1 MLGFVRESR
10 LIKEQKRVNS
20 LEKELQ
26 HSKSELQA
34 IKNEIATTEH
44 LRGFELKD
52 LDEKLATNRSKI
64 DSAKLEF
71 EEIIAATSKERD
83 KILTSASREATL
95 VLTAAKESAST
106 MIDKAQGS
114 AKEIIDKTNQ
124 ECDNTKLIADRENEK
139 LITTAKSKA
148 VQLSLKAILFITKA
162 KENAAIIIN
171 KAEVSANELINKTA
185 KECKKIIASAKS
197 KAEQQ
202 SQEAQAKLS
211 RLEIEIKTLEES
223 KLKASEAISR
233 LEKRQQELKTESENL
248 EIAETITPY
257 KYLIDGPVSDQIK
270 AKLEKVKEKQKSLI
284 LKGKGF
290 RIKEFIRWNDNLAS
304 GKAMQKR
311 HGKFLITAFNAEVDN
326 IISNTTARNFA
337 NSAKKI
343 EKWFDRVNKDGQDSF
358 IELSRD
364 LLALRLE
371 EQRHFFEFKYKKEME
386 LEEQRYMRE
395 TLREEAKVKKEIE
408 KFIADRE
415 KEEVTYH
422 KSLNAAL
429 SKIKTANQEEIEKL
443 NTHIEELKLKLE
455 RATSEKERALSM
467 AQLTRS
473 GYVYVISNKG
483 SFGENVY
490 KIGMTRRLEPLDRV
504 RELSGASVPFHFDVH
519 AFIPSDDAPSLE
531 SKLHTKFASKRVNK
545 VNQRREFF
553 KLTIKEIEEALTEF
567 VDTDFNILSD
577 VTSDQYEESMLL
589 EEELTE

>member
-10 LIKEQKRVNS
+10 LIKEQKRVSS

-26 HSKSELQA
+26 HSRSELQA
-34 IKNEIATTEH
+34 IQNEIATTEH
-44 LRGFELKD
+44 LRGLKLKD
-52 LDEKLATNRSKI
+52 LDEKLATTRSKI

-71 EEIIAATSKERD
+71 EETIVETSKERD

-95 VLTAAKESAST
+95 VLTAAKESVST
-106 MIDKAQGS
+106 MIDEAQGS
-114 AKEIIDKTNQ
+114 AKELIDKTNQ

-148 VQLSLKAILFITKA
+148 VQLSLKALLLITKA
-162 KENAAIIIN
+162 KENASIIIN
-171 KAEVSANELINKTA
+171 KAEDSANELINKTA
-185 KECKKIIASAKS
+185 QECEKFIASAKS

-202 SQEAQAKLS
+202 SQEAQAKLN
-211 RLEIEIKTLEES
+211 RLEIEIRALEES
-223 KLKASEAISR
+223 KLKASKEVSR
-233 LEKRQQELKTESENL
+233 LEKRQQELKTESENR

-257 KYLIDGPVSDQIK
+257 KYLVNGPVSDQIK
-270 AKLEKVKEKQKSLI
+270 SKLEKVKEKQKSLI

-290 RIKEFIRWNDNLAS
+290 KLKEFILWNDNLAS
-304 GKAMQKR
+304 GKARQNR

-337 NSAKKI
+337 SSAKKI
-343 EKWFDRVNKDGQDSF
+343 EKWFDRVNKSGKDSY

-386 LEEQRYMRE
+386 LDEQRYMRE

-408 KFIADRE
+408 KFITDRE
-415 KEEVTYH
+415 KEEVTYQ
-422 KSLNAAL
+422 KSLDAAL

-443 NTHIEELKLKLE
+443 NTHIEELKVKLE
-455 RATSEKERALSM
+455 RATNEKDRALSM

-483 SFGENVY
+483 SFGENIY

-519 AFIPSDDAPSLE
+519 ALIPSDDAPSLE
-531 SKLHTKFASKRVNK
+531 NRLHTKFASKRVNK

-567 VDTDFNILSD
+567 VDTDFNIVSD
-577 VTSDQYEESMLL
+577 ITSDQYEESMLL

>member
-1 MLGFVRESR
+1 MLGLIRESR
-10 LIKEQKRVNS
+10 LIEEKKRVSS

-26 HSKSELQA
+26 HVKSELQSA
-34 IKNEIATTEH
+34 QNEIETTEH
-44 LRGFELKD
+44 LRSLELNE
-52 LDEKLATNRSKI
+52 LNEELAIVRSKI
-64 DSAKLEF
+64 DSAKIELETTKT
-71 EEIIAATSKERD
+71 ITSKEKD
-83 KILTSASREATL
+83 KILISASQEATL
-95 VLTAAKESAST
+95 LITDAKENSST
-106 MIDKAQGS
+106 IINKAEDS
-114 AKEIIDKTNQ
+114 AKELIDKTNQ
-124 ECDNTKLIADRENEK
+124 ECENAKLTTVKENEK
-139 LITTAKSKA
+139 LIATA
-148 VQLSLKAILFITKA
+148 IG
-162 KENAAIIIN
+162 E
-171 KAEVSANELINKTA
+171 
-185 KECKKIIASAKS
+185 
-197 KAEQQ
+197 AEQQ
-202 SQEAQAKLS
+202 SQVAQAKLQQ
-211 RLEIEIKTLEES
+211 LETEIGALEEV
-223 KLKASEAISR
+223 KLKASKEVKK
-233 LEKRQQELKTESENL
+233 LEKTKVELKTESENRK
-248 EIAETITPY
+248 IAETITPY

-290 RIKEFIRWNDNLAS
+290 KIKEFIRWNDNLAS

-337 NSAKKI
+337 NSAKNI
-343 EKWFDRVNKDGQDSF
+343 EKWFDRVNKDGQDSL

-371 EQRHFFEFKYKKEME
+371 EHRHFFEYKYKKEME

-408 KFIADRE
+408 KFITDRE
-415 KEEVTYH
+415 KEEEIYQ

-429 SKIKTANQEEIEKL
+429 IKMKTANQQEIEKL

-455 RATSEKERALSM
+455 RATNEKERALSM

-504 RELSGASVPFHFDVH
+504 KELSGASVPFHFDVH
-519 AFIPSDDAPSLE
+519 ALIPSDDAPYLE
-531 SKLHTKFASKRVNK
+531 NRLHTKFASKRVNK

-553 KLTIKEIEEALTEF
+553 QLTIKEIEEALTEF
-567 VDTDFNILSD
+567 VDADFNIVSD

>member
-1 MLGFVRESR
+1 
-10 LIKEQKRVNS
+10 
-20 LEKELQ
+20 
-26 HSKSELQA
+26 
-34 IKNEIATTEH
+34 
-44 LRGFELKD
+44 
-52 LDEKLATNRSKI
+52 
-64 DSAKLEF
+64 
-71 EEIIAATSKERD
+71 
-83 KILTSASREATL
+83 
-95 VLTAAKESAST
+95 
-106 MIDKAQGS
+106 
-114 AKEIIDKTNQ
+114 
-124 ECDNTKLIADRENEK
+124 
-139 LITTAKSKA
+139 
-148 VQLSLKAILFITKA
+148 
-162 KENAAIIIN
+162 
-171 KAEVSANELINKTA
+171 
-185 KECKKIIASAKS
+185 
-197 KAEQQ
+197 
-202 SQEAQAKLS
+202 
-211 RLEIEIKTLEES
+211 
-223 KLKASEAISR
+223 
-233 LEKRQQELKTESENL
+233 
-248 EIAETITPY
+248 
-257 KYLIDGPVSDQIK
+257 
-270 AKLEKVKEKQKSLI
+270 
-284 LKGKGF
+284 
-290 RIKEFIRWNDNLAS
+290 
-304 GKAMQKR
+304 MQKR

-337 NSAKKI
+337 SSAKKI
-343 EKWFDRVNKDGQDSF
+343 EKWFDRVNKDGKDSY

-408 KFIADRE
+408 KFITDRE
-415 KEEVTYH
+415 KEEVTYQ

-455 RATSEKERALSM
+455 RATNEKERALSM

-519 AFIPSDDAPSLE
+519 ALIPSDDAPSLE
-531 SKLHTKFASKRVNK
+531 NRLHTKFASKRVNK

-567 VDTDFNILSD
+567 VDTDFNIVND

>member
-10 LIKEQKRVNS
+10 LIKEQKRVSS

-34 IKNEIATTEH
+34 TQNEIATTEH
-44 LRGFELKD
+44 LRGLELND
-52 LDEKLATNRSKI
+52 LDEKLAINRSKI
-64 DSAKLEF
+64 DSAKLEL
-71 EEIIAATSKERD
+71 EETIAQTSKERD

-95 VLTAAKESAST
+95 VLTTAKESAST
-106 MIDKAQGS
+106 IIDQAQGS
-114 AKEIIDKTNQ
+114 AKKLIDKTNH

-148 VQLSLKAILFITKA
+148 VQLSLKAILLITKA
-162 KENAAIIIN
+162 KENA
-171 KAEVSANELINKTA
+171 NELINNTTQ
-185 KECKKIIASAKS
+185 ECEKFIGSAKNKS
-197 KAEQQ
+197 EQQ
-202 SQEAQAKLS
+202 SQEAQTNLN
-211 RLEIEIKTLEES
+211 RLEIEIRALEES
-223 KLKASEAISR
+223 KLKTSKEVSR
-233 LEKRQQELKTESENL
+233 LEKRQQELKTESENR

-257 KYLIDGPVSDQIK
+257 KYLINGPVSDQIK
-270 AKLEKVKEKQKSLI
+270 SNLEKVKEKQKSLI

-290 RIKEFIRWNDNLAS
+290 KIKEFILWNDNLAS
-304 GKAMQKR
+304 GKARQNR

-337 NSAKKI
+337 SSAKKI
-343 EKWFDRVNKDGQDSF
+343 EKWFDRVNKGGKDSY

-408 KFIADRE
+408 KFITDRE
-415 KEEVTYH
+415 KEEVTYQ

-455 RATSEKERALSM
+455 RATNEKDRALSM

-519 AFIPSDDAPSLE
+519 ALIPSNDAPSLE
-531 SKLHTKFASKRVNK
+531 NRLHTKFASKRVNK

-567 VDTDFNILSD
+567 VDTDFNIVSD
-577 VTSDQYEESMLL
+577 ITSDQYEESMLL

>member
-1 MLGFVRESR
+1 MVDEAKGRA
-10 LIKEQKRVNS
+10 
-20 LEKELQ
+20 KEL
-26 HSKSELQA
+26 
-34 IKNEIATTEH
+34 
-44 LRGFELKD
+44 
-52 LDEKLATNRSKI
+52 
-64 DSAKLEF
+64 
-71 EEIIAATSKERD
+71 
-83 KILTSASREATL
+83 
-95 VLTAAKESAST
+95 
-106 MIDKAQGS
+106 
-114 AKEIIDKTNQ
+114 IDKTNQ
-124 ECDNTKLIADRENEK
+124 EC
-139 LITTAKSKA
+139 
-148 VQLSLKAILFITKA
+148 
-162 KENAAIIIN
+162 KEF
-171 KAEVSANELINKTA
+171 
-185 KECKKIIASAKS
+185 IASAKS

-202 SQEAQAKLS
+202 LQEAQAKLN
-211 RLEIEIKTLEES
+211 RLEIEIRTMEES
-223 KLKASEAISR
+223 KLQALEEISR

-290 RIKEFIRWNDNLAS
+290 EIKEFIRWNDNLAS

-326 IISNTTARNFA
+326 IISNTNARNFA

-371 EQRHFFEFKYKKEME
+371 EQRHFFEFIYKKEME
-386 LEEQRYMRE
+386 LEEQRYMKE

-408 KFIADRE
+408 KFITDRE
-415 KEEVTYH
+415 KEEVTYQ

-455 RATSEKERALSM
+455 RATNEKERALSM

-519 AFIPSDDAPSLE
+519 TLIPSDDAPSLE
-531 SKLHTKFASKRVNK
+531 NRLHTKFASKRVNK

-567 VDTDFNILSD
+567 VDTDFNIVSD

>member
-10 LIKEQKRVNS
+10 LREEEKRVSS

-26 HSKSELQA
+26 HVKSELQTA
-34 IKNEIATTEH
+34 QSEIETTEH
-44 LRGFELKD
+44 LRSLELNELNK
-52 LDEKLATNRSKI
+52 ELAIVRSKV
-64 DSAKLEF
+64 DSAKIELETT
-71 EEIIAATSKERD
+71 ITITSKEKNY
-83 KILTSASREATL
+83 KILSSASQETTL
-95 VLTAAKESAST
+95 LITDAKENASTIINKAKESAKEL
-106 MIDKAQGS
+106 IDKA
-114 AKEIIDKTNQ
+114 NQ
-124 ECDNTKLIADRENEK
+124 ECENAKLTTVKENEELIA
-139 LITTAKSKA
+139 TAIS
-148 VQLSLKAILFITKA
+148 
-162 KENAAIIIN
+162 E
-171 KAEVSANELINKTA
+171 
-185 KECKKIIASAKS
+185 
-197 KAEQQ
+197 AEQQ
-202 SQEAQAKLS
+202 SQVAQA
-211 RLEIEIKTLEES
+211 RLQLLDTEIGALEEV
-223 KLKASEAISR
+223 KLKASKEVSR
-233 LEKRQQELKTESENL
+233 LEKRQLELKTESENRK
-248 EIAETITPY
+248 IAETITPY

-290 RIKEFIRWNDNLAS
+290 KIKEFIRWNDNLAS

-337 NSAKKI
+337 SSAKKI

-371 EQRHFFEFKYKKEME
+371 EHRHFFEYKYKKEME

-408 KFIADRE
+408 KFIIDRE
-415 KEEVTYH
+415 KEEVTYQ
-422 KSLNAAL
+422 KSLDAAL
-429 SKIKTANQEEIEKL
+429 IKVKTANQEEIERL

-455 RATSEKERALSM
+455 RATNEKERALSM

-519 AFIPSDDAPSLE
+519 ALIPSDDAPSLE
-531 SKLHTKFASKRVNK
+531 NRLHTKFASRRVNK

-567 VDTDFNILSD
+567 VDTDFNIVSD